1 MPKGTAQERARE
13 KYEGKRKRKFASFN
27 TETEADIL
35 KYAENLPDFSGWV
48 KQHLRDELETKTKAS
63 K

>member
-1 MPKGTAQERARE
+1 MTKLSALDRARE

-35 KYAENLPDFSGWV
+35 EYADSLPDFSSWV
-48 KQHLRDELETKTKAS
+48 KQHLKDEVEKKKAS
-63 K
+63 E

>member
-1 MPKGTAQERARE
+1 MTKLSALDRARE

-35 KYAENLPDFSGWV
+35 EYADNMNDFSGWV
-48 KQHLRDELETKTKAS
+48 KQQLREELENKKAS
-63 K
+63 E

>member
-1 MPKGTAQERARE
+1 MTKLSALDRARE

-35 KYAENLPDFSGWV
+35 EYADNMNDFSGWV
-48 KQHLRDELETKTKAS
+48 KQQLREELESKKAS
-63 K
+63 E

>member
-1 MPKGTAQERARE
+1 MTKLSALDRARE

-35 KYAENLPDFSGWV
+35 EYADNMNDFSGWG
-48 KQHLRDELETKTKAS
+48 KQQLREELENKKAS
-63 K
+63 E

>member
-1 MPKGTAQERARE
+1 MTKLSALDRARE

-35 KYAENLPDFSGWV
+35 EYADNMNDFSGWV
-48 KQHLRDELETKTKAS
+48 KQQLRKELENKKAS
-63 K
+63 E

>member
-1 MPKGTAQERARE
+1 MTKLSALDRARE

-35 KYAENLPDFSGWV
+35 EYADNMNDFSGWV
-48 KQHLRDELETKTKAS
+48 KQQLREEVEKKKAS